1 MFECVSICHWYCP
14 LVNQVPDIDQVKNK
28 KVVLYL
34 VQQNRESSSWRY
46 FSHTSLISLSF
57 TTILFMISTQQILE
71 SFSMCFEGFLFGN
84 VSVLCALTCNLAISF
99 AQKVQLFTVLGV
111 YSGIFAIYLQWTSD
125 ESRTLTA
132 NVVFYAICLLYV
144 FCAATVVGDFI
155 SYIVQVSNKF
165 SICKSIIF
173 IISCAVMVVYQFTI
187 ASTSNRLTANIKS
200 HGGCPSHI

>member
-1 MFECVSICHWYCP
+1 
-14 LVNQVPDIDQVKNK
+14 
-28 KVVLYL
+28 
-34 VQQNRESSSWRY
+34 
-46 FSHTSLISLSF
+46 
-57 TTILFMISTQQILE
+57 MISTQQILE
-71 SFSMCFEGFLFGN
+71 CFSICFEGFLFGN

>member
-1 MFECVSICHWYCP
+1 
-14 LVNQVPDIDQVKNK
+14 
-28 KVVLYL
+28 
-34 VQQNRESSSWRY
+34 
-46 FSHTSLISLSF
+46 
-57 TTILFMISTQQILE
+57 MISTQQILE

-99 AQKVQLFTVLGV
+99 AQKVQLFPVLGV

>member
-1 MFECVSICHWYCP
+1 
-14 LVNQVPDIDQVKNK
+14 
-28 KVVLYL
+28 
-34 VQQNRESSSWRY
+34 
-46 FSHTSLISLSF
+46 
-57 TTILFMISTQQILE
+57 
-71 SFSMCFEGFLFGN
+71 MCFEGFLFGN

-173 IISCAVMVVYQFTI
+173 IISFPVSRQYTI
-187 ASTSNRLTANIKS
+187 ASTSNRITANITSHLACPKHSKWLFWLYLPMHLSTRKS
-200 HGGCPSHI
+200 FKSYLSSVWFTQIFKDLSLLDRMG

>member
-1 MFECVSICHWYCP
+1 
-14 LVNQVPDIDQVKNK
+14 
-28 KVVLYL
+28 
-34 VQQNRESSSWRY
+34 
-46 FSHTSLISLSF
+46 
-57 TTILFMISTQQILE
+57 
-71 SFSMCFEGFLFGN
+71 MCFEGFLFGN

-155 SYIVQVSNKF
+155 SCIVQVSNKF

-173 IISCAVMVVYQFTI
+173 VISCAVMVVYQFTI